1 MCGSAGRIA
10 ATQEVTMSVTK
21 PGDVDQELAEAL
33 VTTVRDYYD
42 GWFEGDVGRM
52 RRALHPDLVK
62 RGIKDSSRVIDTD
75 TRSTMLEGTD
85 LGIGT
90 RYEPERRPIDIV
102 INHVHTAIA
111 DVHVTGGVYVDY
123 LQLVDVDGRWQIIH
137 ALWAPADATLLS

>member
-1 MCGSAGRIA
+1 
-10 ATQEVTMSVTK
+10 MSVTQ
-21 PGDVDQELAEAL
+21 PDDVDQVLAEAL
-33 VTTVRDYYD
+33 VATVMDYYE

-52 RRALHPDLVK
+52 KRALHPDLIK

-90 RYEPERRPIDIV
+90 RYEPAKRHIDIS

-123 LQLVDVDGRWQIIH
+123 LQLVEVDGRWQIIH